1 MEVNVTI
8 RAIFFDV
15 FGTLLDM
22 SSLQATDEGR
32 AELRAY
38 GEHLAE
44 FQRTGVYKPLVLP
57 GRWKDLPVFNDVDA
71 GLIGLLEDGYKVYT
85 FSNGPVELTNTALWK
100 PGMPIDEISA
110 IDVREARGFKP
121 TKWMYLW
128 ACGRA
133 GHAPSECLMVTANEH
148 FGDLEGARACGMQ
161 AQLIRGE
168 ECPDLIALAERLGC

>member
-1 MEVNVTI
+1 MTI

-22 SSLQATDEGR
+22 SSVQATEEGR

-57 GRWKDLPVFNDVDA
+57 ERWKELPVFPDVKEGIA
-71 GLIGLLEDGYKVYT
+71 RMRILNNYMVYLYT
-85 FSNGPVELTNTALWK
+85 FSNGPTELTDAALVK
-100 PGMPIDEISA
+100 GGVNIASLKVSA
-110 IDVREARGFKP
+110 ARGFKSVQWIYP
-121 TKWMYLW
+121 W
-128 ACGRA
+128 ACGTMRC
-133 GHAPSECLMVTANEH
+133 APSECLMVTANEH

>member
-1 MEVNVTI
+1 MTI
-8 RAIFFDV
+8 KAIFFDV

-22 SSLQATDEGR
+22 GSVQATEEGR

-44 FQRTGVYKPLVLP
+44 FHRTGVYKPLVLP
-57 GRWKDLPVFNDVDA
+57 ERWRELPVFPDVAA
-71 GLIGLLEDGYKVYT
+71 GFDRLVDHFWLHT
-85 FSNGPVELTNTALWK
+85 FSNGPVELTSAALRN
-100 PGMPIDEISA
+100 GGLSCHAPIDVSLA
-110 IDVREARGFKP
+110 MGFKP
-121 TKWMYLW
+121 AKWIYPW
-128 ACGRA
+128 ACGLLNS
-133 GHAPSECLMVTANEH
+133 APSECLMVTANKH